1 MLWLWII
8 MCTFVLDNDE
18 IKTYCRNED
27 GFCSFGLL
35 MAAVPVFAQN
45 TGKDSIVS
53 TKALDDVV
61 VSASNISRVGD
72 HLVIYPNSQQRKH
85 AVNGF
90 GVLENLNIPGLIIDA
105 KSNQVDVMGLQATL
119 YLNGQECDI
128 REIQMLRP
136 RDIEKIEYHDAPSGK
151 YAKDKLVVNFITK
164 QYRYGGYVQADGL
177 QTIGYDH
184 GDYNVATN
192 YVKGNNSYTVF
203 AGANYSHVDGT
214 ETWNN
219 ENYQF
224 PQSLFDRESYSK
236 NSYRNHQ
243 KYMQFRYQNQKGKR
257 YWVGKFT
264 LLNLSTP
271 RNASSGFARESTETD
286 IFSNIRKKS
295 LSPKIDLNANLPLS
309 KNQTLTLGVHGKY
322 SANSYHRLYQ
332 EQPFEAMTDED
343 ENALSFQLSAIYN
356 YFSQKH
362 SLSVELFHYHDV
374 WNADYSGNCELW
386 QHLWKG
392 ESLAFFSYNF
402 QASRRLSLKT
412 RIGLDWL
419 QYHLH
424 GDNSFSQLSP
434 RINTNVQYQLNKGML
449 LWSFNFVNSNHGMD
463 VINRAMIQVNSHM
476 MEKGMPELKKSHD
489 INTYLYYMG
498 RFNRLSVSAIGQFR
512 YNHHPV
518 TDDYYLDEA
527 NGKIVKT
534 YSNGGNAQYYSAI
547 LALQYK
553 LCKFANLSG
562 DIRYNHAEVKTTWS
576 KHNNNLTGNLGLNM
590 FMGDFA
596 LKPYLHFGKKSLDEA
611 ALVIS
616 KTPIDYGMSCSYSR
630 GNLYVELQVVSPF
643 KKQEKRYWLD
653 LPIYSYS
660 KSIKDQT
667 ASQYASIKVAYSFDF
682 GRKTQK
688 VEKDVNKNINSS
700 LLRVE

>member
-1 MLWLWII
+1 MK
-8 MCTFVLDNDE
+8 TF
-18 IKTYCRNED
+18 
-27 GFCSFGLL
+27 FCSFGLL

-192 YVKGNNSYTVF
+192 YVKDNNSYTVF

-224 PQSLFDRESYSK
+224 PQSLFERESYSK

-243 KYMQFRYQNQKGKR
+243 EYMQFRYQNQKGKR

-264 LLNLSTP
+264 LVNLSTP
-271 RNASSGFARESTETD
+271 RNASSGFAKESTETD
-286 IFSNIRKKS
+286 VFSNIRKKS

-309 KNQTLTLGVHGKY
+309 KNQTLTLGIHGKY

-562 DIRYNHAEVKTTWS
+562 DIRYSHAEVKTTWS

-630 GNLYVELQVVSPF
+630 GQPLCRTSGSIAFQKAGEAILVGFAYLQL
-643 KKQEKRYWLD
+643 Q
-653 LPIYSYS
+653 
-660 KSIKDQT
+660 
-667 ASQYASIKVAYSFDF
+667 
-682 GRKTQK
+682 
-688 VEKDVNKNINSS
+688 
-700 LLRVE
+700 

>member
-1 MLWLWII
+1 M
-8 MCTFVLDNDE
+8 
-18 IKTYCRNED
+18 KTV
-27 GFCSFGLL
+27 FCSFGLL

-53 TKALDDVV
+53 TRALDDVV

-224 PQSLFDRESYSK
+224 TQSLFDRESYSK

-243 KYMQFRYQNQKGKR
+243 EYMQFRYQNQKGKR

-264 LLNLSTP
+264 LVNLSTP
-271 RNASSGFARESTETD
+271 RNASSGFAKESTETD
-286 IFSNIRKKS
+286 VFSNIRKKS

-309 KNQTLTLGVHGKY
+309 KNQTLILGVHGKY

-332 EQPFEAMTDED
+332 EQPFETMTDED
-343 ENALSFQLSAIYN
+343 EKALSFQLSAIYN

-562 DIRYNHAEVKTTWS
+562 DIRYSHAEVTTTWS

-630 GNLYVELQVVSPF
+630 GNLYVELQAVSPF
-643 KKQEKRYWLD
+643 KKQEKQYWLD

>member
-1 MLWLWII
+1 M
-8 MCTFVLDNDE
+8 
-18 IKTYCRNED
+18 KTV
-27 GFCSFGLL
+27 FCSFGLL

-164 QYRYGGYVQADGL
+164 QYRYGGYVQTDGL

-236 NSYRNHQ
+236 NSYQNHQ
-243 KYMQFRYQNQKGKR
+243 EYMQFRYQNQKGKR

-264 LLNLSTP
+264 LVNLSTP

-286 IFSNIRKKS
+286 IFSNLRKKS

-309 KNQTLTLGVHGKY
+309 KNQTLILGVHGKY

-332 EQPFEAMTDED
+332 EQPFETMTDED
-343 ENALSFQLSAIYN
+343 EKALSFQLSAIYN

-412 RIGLDWL
+412 RIGL
-419 QYHLH
+419 
-424 GDNSFSQLSP
+424 
-434 RINTNVQYQLNKGML
+434 
-449 LWSFNFVNSNHGMD
+449 
-463 VINRAMIQVNSHM
+463 
-476 MEKGMPELKKSHD
+476 
-489 INTYLYYMG
+489 
-498 RFNRLSVSAIGQFR
+498 
-512 YNHHPV
+512 
-518 TDDYYLDEA
+518 
-527 NGKIVKT
+527 
-534 YSNGGNAQYYSAI
+534 
-547 LALQYK
+547 
-553 LCKFANLSG
+553 
-562 DIRYNHAEVKTTWS
+562 
-576 KHNNNLTGNLGLNM
+576 
-590 FMGDFA
+590 
-596 LKPYLHFGKKSLDEA
+596 
-611 ALVIS
+611 
-616 KTPIDYGMSCSYSR
+616 
-630 GNLYVELQVVSPF
+630 
-643 KKQEKRYWLD
+643 
-653 LPIYSYS
+653 
-660 KSIKDQT
+660 
-667 ASQYASIKVAYSFDF
+667 ASI
-682 GRKTQK
+682 
-688 VEKDVNKNINSS
+688 SS
-700 LLRVE
+700 AWRQQL

>member
-1 MLWLWII
+1 M
-8 MCTFVLDNDE
+8 
-18 IKTYCRNED
+18 KTV
-27 GFCSFGLL
+27 FCSFGLL

-177 QTIGYDH
+177 QAMGYDH

-224 PQSLFDRESYSK
+224 SQSLFDRESYSK
-236 NSYRNHQ
+236 NSYQNHQ
-243 KYMQFRYQNQKGKR
+243 EYMQFRYQNQKGKR

-264 LLNLSTP
+264 LVNLSTP
-271 RNASSGFARESTETD
+271 RNASSGFAKESTETD

-343 ENALSFQLSAIYN
+343 EKALSFQLSAIYN

-374 WNADYSGNCELW
+374 WNADYSAIANYGSISG
-386 QHLWKG
+386 KG
-392 ESLAFFSYNF
+392 SRWLSSPIISRLAG
-402 QASRRLSLKT
+402 A
-412 RIGLDWL
+412 
-419 QYHLH
+419 
-424 GDNSFSQLSP
+424 
-434 RINTNVQYQLNKGML
+434 
-449 LWSFNFVNSNHGMD
+449 
-463 VINRAMIQVNSHM
+463 
-476 MEKGMPELKKSHD
+476 
-489 INTYLYYMG
+489 
-498 RFNRLSVSAIGQFR
+498 
-512 YNHHPV
+512 
-518 TDDYYLDEA
+518 
-527 NGKIVKT
+527 
-534 YSNGGNAQYYSAI
+534 
-547 LALQYK
+547 
-553 LCKFANLSG
+553 
-562 DIRYNHAEVKTTWS
+562 
-576 KHNNNLTGNLGLNM
+576 
-590 FMGDFA
+590 
-596 LKPYLHFGKKSLDEA
+596 
-611 ALVIS
+611 
-616 KTPIDYGMSCSYSR
+616 
-630 GNLYVELQVVSPF
+630 
-643 KKQEKRYWLD
+643 
-653 LPIYSYS
+653 
-660 KSIKDQT
+660 
-667 ASQYASIKVAYSFDF
+667 
-682 GRKTQK
+682 
-688 VEKDVNKNINSS
+688 
-700 LLRVE
+700 

>member
-1 MLWLWII
+1 M
-8 MCTFVLDNDE
+8 
-18 IKTYCRNED
+18 KTV
-27 GFCSFGLL
+27 FCSFGLL

-45 TGKDSIVS
+45 TGKDSVVS
-53 TKALDDVV
+53 TKVLGDVV

-90 GVLENLNIPGLIIDA
+90 GVLENLNIPGLIIDT

-151 YAKDKLVVNFITK
+151 YAKDKLAVNFITK

-192 YVKGNNSYTVF
+192 YIKGNNSYTVF

-219 ENYQF
+219 ENYQL
-224 PQSLFDRESYSK
+224 PQSVFDRGSYSK

-243 KYMQFRYQNQKGKR
+243 EYMQFRYQNQKGKR

-264 LLNLSTP
+264 LVNLSTP

-286 IFSNIRKKS
+286 VFSNIRKKS

-322 SANSYHRLYQ
+322 SANSYHRFYQ

-343 ENALSFQLSAIYN
+343 EKALSFQLSAIYN

-402 QASRRLSLKT
+402 QASSRLSLKT

-449 LWSFNFVNSNHGMD
+449 LWSFNFMNSNHGMD

-562 DIRYNHAEVKTTWS
+562 DIRYNHHAEVKTTWS

-616 KTPIDYGMSCSYSR
+616 KTPINYGMSGSYSR
-630 GNLYVELQVVSPF
+630 GNLYIELQAVSPF

>member
-1 MLWLWII
+1 M
-8 MCTFVLDNDE
+8 
-18 IKTYCRNED
+18 
-27 GFCSFGLL
+27 
-35 MAAVPVFAQN
+35 
-45 TGKDSIVS
+45 
-53 TKALDDVV
+53 
-61 VSASNISRVGD
+61 
-72 HLVIYPNSQQRKH
+72 
-85 AVNGF
+85 
-90 GVLENLNIPGLIIDA
+90 
-105 KSNQVDVMGLQATL
+105 
-119 YLNGQECDI
+119 
-128 REIQMLRP
+128 
-136 RDIEKIEYHDAPSGK
+136 
-151 YAKDKLVVNFITK
+151 
-164 QYRYGGYVQADGL
+164 
-177 QTIGYDH
+177 
-184 GDYNVATN
+184 
-192 YVKGNNSYTVF
+192 
-203 AGANYSHVDGT
+203 
-214 ETWNN
+214 
-219 ENYQF
+219 
-224 PQSLFDRESYSK
+224 
-236 NSYRNHQ
+236 
-243 KYMQFRYQNQKGKR
+243 
-257 YWVGKFT
+257 
-264 LLNLSTP
+264 
-271 RNASSGFARESTETD
+271 
-286 IFSNIRKKS
+286 
-295 LSPKIDLNANLPLS
+295 
-309 KNQTLTLGVHGKY
+309 
-322 SANSYHRLYQ
+322 
-332 EQPFEAMTDED
+332 
-343 ENALSFQLSAIYN
+343 
-356 YFSQKH
+356 
-362 SLSVELFHYHDV
+362 ELFHYHDV

-630 GNLYVELQVVSPF
+630 GNLYVELQAVSPF

-688 VEKDVNKNINSS
+688 IEKDVNKNINSS

>member
-1 MLWLWII
+1 MR
-8 MCTFVLDNDE
+8 TF
-18 IKTYCRNED
+18 
-27 GFCSFGLL
+27 FCSFGLL
-35 MAAVPVFAQN
+35 MAAVPLFAQN

-177 QTIGYDH
+177 QTMGYDH

-203 AGANYSHVDGT
+203 AGANYSHVEGT

-243 KYMQFRYQNQKGKR
+243 EYMQFRYQNQKGKR

-264 LLNLSTP
+264 LVNLSTP
-271 RNASSGFARESTETD
+271 RNASSGFAKESTETD
-286 IFSNIRKKS
+286 VFSNIRKKS

-527 NGKIVKT
+527 NRKIVKT

-611 ALVIS
+611 AFVIS

-630 GNLYVELQVVSPF
+630 GNLYVELQAASPF
-643 KKQEKRYWLD
+643 QKRRSDIGWICLSTATVRASKTRRLRNMPASRLLTPSTLAGRPKK
-653 LPIYSYS
+653 
-660 KSIKDQT
+660 
-667 ASQYASIKVAYSFDF
+667 
-682 GRKTQK
+682 
-688 VEKDVNKNINSS
+688 
-700 LLRVE
+700 

>member
-1 MLWLWII
+1 MK
-8 MCTFVLDNDE
+8 TF
-18 IKTYCRNED
+18 
-27 GFCSFGLL
+27 FCSFGLL

-85 AVNGF
+85 ALNGF

-177 QTIGYDH
+177 QTMGYDH

-243 KYMQFRYQNQKGKR
+243 EYMQFRYQNQKGKR

-264 LLNLSTP
+264 LVNLSTP

-343 ENALSFQLSAIYN
+343 EKALSFQLSAIYN

-527 NGKIVKT
+527 NRKIVKT

-630 GNLYVELQVVSPF
+630 GNLYVELQAVSPF
-643 KKQEKRYWLD
+643 KKQYWLD

-688 VEKDVNKNINSS
+688 VKKDVNKNINSS

>member
-1 MLWLWII
+1 M
-8 MCTFVLDNDE
+8 
-18 IKTYCRNED
+18 KTA
-27 GFCSFGLL
+27 FCSFGLL

-105 KSNQVDVMGLQATL
+105 KSNQVDVMGLQAAL

-177 QTIGYDH
+177 QAMGYDH

-224 PQSLFDRESYSK
+224 SQSLFDRESYSK

-243 KYMQFRYQNQKGKR
+243 EYMQFRYQNQKGKR

-264 LLNLSTP
+264 LVNLSTP
-271 RNASSGFARESTETD
+271 RNASSGFAKESTETD

-343 ENALSFQLSAIYN
+343 EKALSFQLSAIYN

-412 RIGLDWL
+412 ASDWIGFNIICIETTVLASCL
-419 QYHLH
+419 LA
-424 GDNSFSQLSP
+424 SI
-434 RINTNVQYQLNKGML
+434 RMCNTN
-449 LWSFNFVNSNHGMD
+449 
-463 VINRAMIQVNSHM
+463 
-476 MEKGMPELKKSHD
+476 
-489 INTYLYYMG
+489 
-498 RFNRLSVSAIGQFR
+498 
-512 YNHHPV
+512 
-518 TDDYYLDEA
+518 
-527 NGKIVKT
+527 
-534 YSNGGNAQYYSAI
+534 
-547 LALQYK
+547 
-553 LCKFANLSG
+553 
-562 DIRYNHAEVKTTWS
+562 
-576 KHNNNLTGNLGLNM
+576 
-590 FMGDFA
+590 
-596 LKPYLHFGKKSLDEA
+596 
-611 ALVIS
+611 
-616 KTPIDYGMSCSYSR
+616 
-630 GNLYVELQVVSPF
+630 
-643 KKQEKRYWLD
+643 
-653 LPIYSYS
+653 
-660 KSIKDQT
+660 
-667 ASQYASIKVAYSFDF
+667 
-682 GRKTQK
+682 
-688 VEKDVNKNINSS
+688 
-700 LLRVE
+700 

>member
-1 MLWLWII
+1 MK
-8 MCTFVLDNDE
+8 TVL
-18 IKTYCRNED
+18 
-27 GFCSFGLL
+27 CSFGLL

-219 ENYQF
+219 ENYLF

-236 NSYRNHQ
+236 NSYQNHQ
-243 KYMQFRYQNQKGKR
+243 EYMQFRYQNQKGKK

-449 LWSFNFVNSNHGMD
+449 LWSFNFMNSNHGMD

-527 NGKIVKT
+527 NRKIVKT

-616 KTPIDYGMSCSYSR
+616 KTPVDYGMSCSYSR
-630 GNLYVELQVVSPF
+630 GNLYVELQAASPF
-643 KKQEKRYWLD
+643 KKQEKQYWLD

-688 VEKDVNKNINSS
+688 VKKDVNKNINSS

>member
-1 MLWLWII
+1 MK
-8 MCTFVLDNDE
+8 TF
-18 IKTYCRNED
+18 
-27 GFCSFGLL
+27 FCSFGLL

-362 SLSVELFHYHDV
+362 SLSVELFH
-374 WNADYSGNCELW
+374 
-386 QHLWKG
+386 
-392 ESLAFFSYNF
+392 
-402 QASRRLSLKT
+402 
-412 RIGLDWL
+412 
-419 QYHLH
+419 
-424 GDNSFSQLSP
+424 
-434 RINTNVQYQLNKGML
+434 
-449 LWSFNFVNSNHGMD
+449 
-463 VINRAMIQVNSHM
+463 
-476 MEKGMPELKKSHD
+476 
-489 INTYLYYMG
+489 
-498 RFNRLSVSAIGQFR
+498 
-512 YNHHPV
+512 
-518 TDDYYLDEA
+518 
-527 NGKIVKT
+527 
-534 YSNGGNAQYYSAI
+534 
-547 LALQYK
+547 
-553 LCKFANLSG
+553 
-562 DIRYNHAEVKTTWS
+562 
-576 KHNNNLTGNLGLNM
+576 
-590 FMGDFA
+590 
-596 LKPYLHFGKKSLDEA
+596 
-611 ALVIS
+611 
-616 KTPIDYGMSCSYSR
+616 
-630 GNLYVELQVVSPF
+630 
-643 KKQEKRYWLD
+643 
-653 LPIYSYS
+653 
-660 KSIKDQT
+660 
-667 ASQYASIKVAYSFDF
+667 
-682 GRKTQK
+682 
-688 VEKDVNKNINSS
+688 
-700 LLRVE
+700 

>member
-1 MLWLWII
+1 MK
-8 MCTFVLDNDE
+8 TF
-18 IKTYCRNED
+18 
-27 GFCSFGLL
+27 FCSFGLL

-177 QTIGYDH
+177 QTIGYAH

-224 PQSLFDRESYSK
+224 TQSLFERENYSK
-236 NSYRNHQ
+236 NSYQNHQ
-243 KYMQFRYQNQKGKR
+243 EYMQFRYQNQKGKR

-271 RNASSGFARESTETD
+271 RNASSGFVKESTETD

-332 EQPFEAMTDED
+332 EQPFETMTDED
-343 ENALSFQLSAIYN
+343 EKALSFQLSAIYN

-498 RFNRLSVSAIGQFR
+498 RFNRLSISAIGQFR

-527 NGKIVKT
+527 NRKIVKT

-562 DIRYNHAEVKTTWS
+562 DIRYNYAEVKTTWS

-630 GNLYVELQVVSPF
+630 DNLYIELQAASPF
-643 KKQEKRYWLD
+643 KSRRSNIGWICL
-653 LPIYSYS
+653 STVTVRAS
-660 KSIKDQT
+660 KT
-667 ASQYASIKVAYSFDF
+667 RRLRNMPASRLLTPSTLA
-682 GRKTQK
+682 GRPKK
-688 VEKDVNKNINSS
+688 
-700 LLRVE
+700 

>member
-1 MLWLWII
+1 
-8 MCTFVLDNDE
+8 
-18 IKTYCRNED
+18 
-27 GFCSFGLL
+27 
-35 MAAVPVFAQN
+35 
-45 TGKDSIVS
+45 
-53 TKALDDVV
+53 
-61 VSASNISRVGD
+61 
-72 HLVIYPNSQQRKH
+72 
-85 AVNGF
+85 
-90 GVLENLNIPGLIIDA
+90 
-105 KSNQVDVMGLQATL
+105 
-119 YLNGQECDI
+119 
-128 REIQMLRP
+128 
-136 RDIEKIEYHDAPSGK
+136 
-151 YAKDKLVVNFITK
+151 
-164 QYRYGGYVQADGL
+164 
-177 QTIGYDH
+177 
-184 GDYNVATN
+184 
-192 YVKGNNSYTVF
+192 
-203 AGANYSHVDGT
+203 
-214 ETWNN
+214 
-219 ENYQF
+219 
-224 PQSLFDRESYSK
+224 
-236 NSYRNHQ
+236 
-243 KYMQFRYQNQKGKR
+243 
-257 YWVGKFT
+257 
-264 LLNLSTP
+264 
-271 RNASSGFARESTETD
+271 
-286 IFSNIRKKS
+286 
-295 LSPKIDLNANLPLS
+295 
-309 KNQTLTLGVHGKY
+309 
-322 SANSYHRLYQ
+322 
-332 EQPFEAMTDED
+332 MTDED
-343 ENALSFQLSAIYN
+343 EKALSFQLSAIYN

-449 LWSFNFVNSNHGMD
+449 LWSFNFMNSNHGMD

-562 DIRYNHAEVKTTWS
+562 DIRFNHAEVKTTWS

-616 KTPIDYGMSCSYSR
+616 KTPINYGMSGSYSR
-630 GNLYVELQVVSPF
+630 GNLYVELQAVSPF

>member
-1 MLWLWII
+1 M
-8 MCTFVLDNDE
+8 
-18 IKTYCRNED
+18 
-27 GFCSFGLL
+27 
-35 MAAVPVFAQN
+35 
-45 TGKDSIVS
+45 
-53 TKALDDVV
+53 
-61 VSASNISRVGD
+61 
-72 HLVIYPNSQQRKH
+72 
-85 AVNGF
+85 
-90 GVLENLNIPGLIIDA
+90 
-105 KSNQVDVMGLQATL
+105 
-119 YLNGQECDI
+119 
-128 REIQMLRP
+128 
-136 RDIEKIEYHDAPSGK
+136 
-151 YAKDKLVVNFITK
+151 
-164 QYRYGGYVQADGL
+164 
-177 QTIGYDH
+177 
-184 GDYNVATN
+184 
-192 YVKGNNSYTVF
+192 
-203 AGANYSHVDGT
+203 
-214 ETWNN
+214 
-219 ENYQF
+219 
-224 PQSLFDRESYSK
+224 
-236 NSYRNHQ
+236 
-243 KYMQFRYQNQKGKR
+243 
-257 YWVGKFT
+257 
-264 LLNLSTP
+264 
-271 RNASSGFARESTETD
+271 
-286 IFSNIRKKS
+286 
-295 LSPKIDLNANLPLS
+295 
-309 KNQTLTLGVHGKY
+309 
-322 SANSYHRLYQ
+322 
-332 EQPFEAMTDED
+332 
-343 ENALSFQLSAIYN
+343 
-356 YFSQKH
+356 
-362 SLSVELFHYHDV
+362 ELFHYHDV

-512 YNHHPV
+512 YNHHLV

-527 NGKIVKT
+527 NRKIVKT

-630 GNLYVELQVVSPF
+630 GNLYVELQAVSPF

-660 KSIKDQT
+660 KSIKDQM

>member
-1 MLWLWII
+1 M
-8 MCTFVLDNDE
+8 
-18 IKTYCRNED
+18 KTV
-27 GFCSFGLL
+27 FCSFGLL

-177 QTIGYDH
+177 QMIGYDH

-236 NSYRNHQ
+236 NSYQNHQ
-243 KYMQFRYQNQKGKR
+243 EYMQFRYQNQKGKR

-271 RNASSGFARESTETD
+271 RNASSGFAKESTETD
-286 IFSNIRKKS
+286 VFSNIRKKS

-412 RIGLDWL
+412 RIGFDWL

-463 VINRAMIQVNSHM
+463 VINRAVIQVNSHM

-498 RFNRLSVSAIGQFR
+498 CFNRLSVSAIGQFR
-512 YNHHPV
+512 YNHHHV

-527 NGKIVKT
+527 NRKIVKT

-553 LCKFANLSG
+553 LCKFANLLG
-562 DIRYNHAEVKTTWS
+562 DIRYSHAEVKTTWS

-596 LKPYLHFGKKSLDEA
+596 LKPYLHFGKKSLLDEA

-630 GNLYVELQVVSPF
+630 GNLYVELQAVSPF